1 MATKERKSLQDL
13 AEVFEDEPAVNVKRM
28 SGQMDKA
35 KANRL
40 AKKEA
45 KAKER
50 VEGAKM
56 AAKFEQTVV
65 TKVVKTKKAP
75 APKPVQEQPLI
86 QSVAD
91 VLPAK
96 MVATTLEDLAK
107 VVPAHKAVVLP
118 AELADMKS
126 IPEFAALID
135 AAEYRECATMAKQEY
150 QAKLEEKR
158 ELERAQRKFTPRYSE
173 MFSEHMEAWMNEPY
187 HEYRKDLMANH
198 KEPHVKKLRL
208 WIAGVINK
216 ALAVQDES
224 ANEYLKIEAE
234 LNELRSWLSIHAAD
248 ADQNVFK
255 ANQELEKIGARYG
268 DVFVS

>member
-50 VEGAKM
+50 AEGAKM

-65 TKVVKTKKAP
+65 AKVVKTKKVP
-75 APKPVQEQPLI
+75 APKVEPEQ
-86 QSVAD
+86 V
-91 VLPAK
+91 AK
-96 MVATTLEDLAK
+96 MVTTTLEDLSK
-107 VVPAHKAVVLP
+107 VVPVHKAVVLP
-118 AELADMKS
+118 VELANVKD

-158 ELERAQRKFTPRYSE
+158 ELERVQRKFAPRYTE

-198 KEPHVKKLRL
+198 KEPHVKKLRM
-208 WIAGVINK
+208 WVAGLINK

-224 ANEYLKIEAE
+224 AKEYLE
-234 LNELRSWLSIHAAD
+234 LEEKLTELRTWLNIHVAD

-255 ANQELEKIGARYG
+255 ATQELEKIGARYG